1 MLSNFL
7 KAKLHH
13 IRVTQAE
20 LEYEGSLTVDRDLM
34 DAVGIRPFEKL
45 LVADLENGNR
55 FETYAIEGKRGSGVC
70 CLNGAVAHLGKVGD
84 RLIVMVFCQLTEDE
98 AAVHQPRIVRLDDNN
113 RIAAKA
119 I

>member
-98 AAVHQPRIVRLDDNN
+98 AAVHHPRIVRLDDHN